1 MLEYLTLILICQLI
15 GEFVVNT
22 ASLPFPGPVVG
33 MLLLFLFLM
42 INGEVAEPL
51 AQVSDALLGNLSL
64 LFVPAGVGV
73 MLHFD
78 LLDGNAWPLLIALVI
93 STLLTIAV
101 TAKVML
107 RLNRR
112 NPVDQTGNGQ
122 E

>member
-1 MLEYLTLILICQLI
+1 MLEYLTLILLCQLI
-15 GEFVVNT
+15 GEFIVNS
-22 ASLPFPGPVVG
+22 ASLPVPGPVVG
-33 MLLLFLFLM
+33 MLLLFLFLL
-42 INGEVAEPL
+42 INGKVAEPL
-51 AQVSDALLGNLSL
+51 AQVSSALLGNLSL

-78 LLDGNAWPLLIALVI
+78 LLDRNAWPLLIAVVI

-107 RLNRR
+107 RLNRG